1 MSVQFKGGPPGV
13 RKAAVVS
20 KRAEDIW
27 VEVRRTKPD
36 GCMGWCT
43 WHFTRW
49 GARRAARLFEETGK
63 TKGFQP

>member
-1 MSVQFKGGPPGV
+1 MSIQFKGGPPGV
-13 RKAAVVS
+13 RKAWVVS
-20 KRAEDIW
+20 KRAEGIW

-49 GARRAARLFEETGK
+49 GARRAVRLFEETGK
-63 TKGFQP
+63 TKGFKP